1 VSNLQKIFTK
11 KEKLINIIRVLK
23 LTKKKE
29 TFKPIKA
36 GHVCMYSCGPTVY
49 NFAHIGNFRNYV
61 FVDLLK
67 RYIKYKGYK
76 IKHVMNITDIDDKTI
91 RDSTK
96 EGMSLKEF
104 TEKYTKAFFDDIK
117 TLNIEPA
124 DIYPKAT
131 EHVKEMIDFVRVLVK
146 KGYAYEK
153 LNSVYYDISKFKDYG
168 KLSRVDLSQMKP
180 GARVDLDEYEKD
192 HPGDFTLL
200 KRSKLDELKKGI
212 YYDTEFGKVRP
223 GWHLECSV
231 MSMKYLGD
239 TFDIHTGGV
248 DLIFPHHENEI
259 AQSEAYSGKKFV
271 NYWSHNE
278 HLIVDNK
285 KMSKS
290 LGNFYTLRDLL
301 EKGYSP
307 RSIRYVLLATHYRQ
321 KLNFTFES
329 LKAAENS
336 IKRIDEFMVKLKDVK
351 GEKNNKE
358 IYVLIEKAKSDFE
371 DAMDDDLNVSIALSV
386 MFDFVK
392 KINTFIMNENVSKKD
407 AEKAIAL
414 MHDFD
419 SVFGILKREEE
430 KEEISKEIKQ
440 LIEKREEARKN
451 NDYELADKIRDQLK
465 EKGIILKD
473 TKDGVRWKK
482 VTTNK

>member
-1 VSNLQKIFTK
+1 MIKMGLRIYNT
-11 KEKLINIIRVLK
+11 
-23 LTKKKE
+23 LTRKKE
-29 TFKPIKA
+29 TIKPIKA
-36 GHVCMYSCGPTVY
+36 GHVGMYSCGPTVY

-104 TEKYTKAFFDDIK
+104 TDKYTKAFFDDIK

-131 EHVKEMIDFVRVLVK
+131 EHIKEMIDFVKVLVK

-231 MSMKYLGD
+231 MSMKYLGE

-301 EKGYSP
+301 DKGYNP
-307 RSIRYVLLATHYRQ
+307 RPIRYILLATHYRQ

-336 IKRIDEFMVKLKDVK
+336 IKRLDEFMVKLKNVK

-386 MFDFVK
+386 IFDFMK
-392 KINTFIMNENVSKKD
+392 KINTLIMNEQISKKN

-419 SVFGILKREEE
+419 SVFGILKKEE
-430 KEEISKEIKQ
+430 KKEISKEIEH

-451 NDYELADKIRDQLK
+451 NNYALADKIRDELK
-465 EKGIILKD
+465 QKGIILKD
-473 TKDGVRWKK
+473 TKDGVRWEK
-482 VTTNK
+482 VSTSK

>member
-1 VSNLQKIFTK
+1 MIKMGLRIYNTLTRK
-11 KEKLINIIRVLK
+11 KEIL
-23 LTKKKE
+23 
-29 TFKPIKA
+29 KPIKA
-36 GHVCMYSCGPTVY
+36 GHVNMYSCGPTVY

-91 RDSTK
+91 RDSSK
-96 EGMSLKEF
+96 EGISLKEF
-104 TEKYTKAFFDDIK
+104 TEKYTKTFFDDIK

-131 EHVKEMIDFVRVLVK
+131 EHIKEMIDFVKVLVK

-168 KLSRVDLSQMKP
+168 KLSRVDLSQMKA

-200 KRSKLDELKKGI
+200 KRSKLDELKRGI

-231 MSMKYLGD
+231 MSMEYLGE

-301 EKGYSP
+301 KKGYKP
-307 RSIRYVLLATHYRQ
+307 RAIRYILLATHYRQ

-329 LKAAENS
+329 LKVAENS
-336 IKRIDEFMVKLKDVK
+336 IKRLDEFMAKLTDFK
-351 GEKNNKE
+351 GKE
-358 IYVLIEKAKSDFE
+358 HNLKVAELIEKTKNDFE
-371 DAMDDDLNVSIALSV
+371 NAMDNDLNVSIALSV
-386 MFDFVK
+386 MFEFMK
-392 KINTFIMNENVSKKD
+392 KTNTLIMNEKINKKN

-419 SVFGILKREEE
+419 SVFGILKKEEL

-440 LIEKREEARKN
+440 LIEKRQEARKN
-451 NDYELADKIRDQLK
+451 KNWKEADKIRNELK

-473 TKDGVRWKK
+473 TKDGVRWEK
-482 VTTNK
+482 VSTSK

>member
-1 VSNLQKIFTK
+1 MELRIYNT
-11 KEKLINIIRVLK
+11 
-23 LTKKKE
+23 LTRKKE

-36 GHVCMYSCGPTVY
+36 GHVGMYSCGPTVY
-49 NFAHIGNFRNYV
+49 NFAHIGNFRNYI

-76 IKHVMNITDIDDKTI
+76 IKHIMNITDIDDKTI
-91 RDSTK
+91 RDSAK
-96 EGMSLKEF
+96 EGISLKKF
-104 TEKYTKAFFDDIK
+104 TEKYTKAFFDDLK

-124 DIYPKAT
+124 DIYPRAT
-131 EHVKEMIDFVRVLVK
+131 EHIKEMIDFVKVLVK

-168 KLSRVDLSQMKP
+168 KLSKVDLSQMKP

-278 HLIVDNK
+278 HLIVDGK

-290 LGNFYTLRDLL
+290 LGNFYTLRDLIK
-301 EKGYSP
+301 KGYNP
-307 RSIRYVLLATHYRQ
+307 RQIRYILLATHYRQ

-329 LKAAENS
+329 LEAAENS
-336 IKRIDEFMVKLKDVK
+336 IKRLDEFIIKLKDVK

-358 IYVLIEKAKSDFE
+358 IYILIEKAKSDFE

-386 MFDFVK
+386 IFDFVK
-392 KINTFIMNENVSKKD
+392 KINTFIMNENISRKD

-414 MHDFD
+414 MHGFD
-419 SVFGILKREEE
+419 SVFGILKEEE
-430 KEEISKEIKQ
+430 KEEISKETEQ
-440 LIEKREEARKN
+440 LIEKRQEARKN
-451 NDYELADKIRDQLK
+451 NDYGLADKIRDQLK

-473 TKDGVRWKK
+473 TKDGVRWEK
-482 VTTNK
+482 TD